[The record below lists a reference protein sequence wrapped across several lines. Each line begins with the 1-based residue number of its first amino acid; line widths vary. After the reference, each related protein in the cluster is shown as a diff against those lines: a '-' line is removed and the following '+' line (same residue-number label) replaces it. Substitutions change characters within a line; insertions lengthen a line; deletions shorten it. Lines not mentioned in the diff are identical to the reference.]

1 MTLIRPRLNDFHNLP
16 FRQDEVDF
24 AIPFLDE
31 DIPLYVDPFLL
42 WKSPSLQDNSLHTA
56 IVNSFNHIGYTY
68 SKRNEKEAL
77 DALILAS
84 ECNEV
89 GLGSSR
95 KRKGHPIGKKLAN
108 DVLSLFKSIPQIN
121 KCGFVHFEEI
131 QLLVDNIAKDRVSDI
146 ACTFLKSFLIDY
158 TIQSCKELNIP
169 LEKCQQIVYNY
180 KTNCYEDESTYLPL
194 NPENKE
200 PIIFVPKRWLRY
212 STWIQ
217 YDDYFS
223 SYFFPEVDEKS
234 VNKNDRVA
242 VLTFN
247 RVNYDLLQVYIGIKE
262 KSREDCKNDP
272 LFNPIPVISAKKKFS
287 VIKKL
292 PTGVDNKADKE
303 FENLSGQLLSSMLYP
318 HLDFAAMQSR
328 TDSGVLIRDLIFYNN
343 RSFDFLADIYD
354 NYDCR
359 QIVIEMKNVKQIE
372 REHINQLNRYLND
385 QFGRFGII
393 LTRNKPPKN
402 ILKNTIDL
410 WSGQRRC
417 ILILDDSDIGMM
429 TEVFES
435 KQRMPIEVLKKKY
448 VEFTRMCPG

>member
-16 FRQDEVDF
+16 FTQDEVDF

-56 IVNSFNHIGYTY
+56 IVNSFNHIGHTY
-68 SKRNEKEAL
+68 SDKNEKEAL

-108 DVLSLFKSIPQIN
+108 NVLSLFKSIPRIN

-131 QLLVDNIAKDRVSDI
+131 QLLVDNMAKDRVSDI

-158 TIQSCKELNIP
+158 TIQSCKGLNIP
-169 LEKCQQIVYNY
+169 LEKCHQIVYNY
-180 KTNCYEDESTYLPL
+180 KTNSYEEESTYLPL
-194 NPENKE
+194 NPENKD

-223 SYFFPEVDEKS
+223 SYLLPEVEEKS

-247 RVNYDLLQVYIGIKE
+247 RANYDLLQVYISIKE

-287 VIKKL
+287 AIKKL

-343 RSFDFLADIYD
+343 RSLDFLADIYD

-393 LTRNKPPKN
+393 LTRNRPPKN

-417 ILILDDSDIGMM
+417 ILILDDSDIEMM
-429 TEVFES
+429 TEIFES
-435 KQRMPIEVLKKKY
+435 KQRMPIEVIKKKY